1 MVKNRNSEKNTNTG
15 MQPQA
20 EPQVPCAPAAPAL
33 GYDASK
39 GAPPS
44 NTAPPNC
51 IYGSSLIR
59 CGVDSLYISH
69 RGSLNEDRDLE
80 LRQLKLAAQSF
91 DSEEKASARLQLMDH
106 YFEVKDKGRGRFPF
120 VLADN
125 WFHIQVSSSISNSL
139 PLTQTQISSEVLTRS
154 GIDSSTSKLRGIVQQ
169 LGSFEE
175 ETISR
180 VDLCVDFLTDFD
192 FSTALRKAWV
202 CRSSKFNSYYE
213 GDRCSGFSFGSGGS
227 ISARLYDKSLEI
239 NLSRKTW
246 LYEIWMQNG
255 WQGELP
261 VWRLEFQFRRATLR
275 EMGMNRI
282 SDLKQNLDG
291 LWRYGCSDWLRLAIP
306 SETDD
311 TKSRWQTHPVWEMLT
326 AADFQTEA
334 KFPLKRTRKERVPTD
349 ERLFIHG
356 LGGLSSYMAKKGISD
371 VDTAFRCLKEDAED
385 FHRRYSGGKGTLSK
399 YLVNK
404 ASEKARRFNTLMERE
419 KEATATDYRKAKGR
433 R

>member
-1 MVKNRNSEKNTNTG
+1 MTKSTKVQESTERQSG
-15 MQPQA
+15 SQA
-20 EPQVPCAPAAPAL
+20 EALSPAPAAPAP
-33 GYDASK
+33 GSATSK
-39 GAPPS
+39 GALPS

-51 IYGSSLIR
+51 MYGSSLIR
-59 CGVDSLYISH
+59 CGVDSLYVSH
-69 RGSLNEDRDLE
+69 KGSLPEDRDLE
-80 LRQLKLAAQSF
+80 LRKLKLAAQSF
-91 DSEEKASARLQLMDH
+91 DSEEKASAKLRLMDH
-106 YFEVKDKGRGRFPF
+106 HFEVKDKGRGRFPF

-154 GIDSSTSKLRGIVQQ
+154 GVDSSTSKLRGVVQQ

-192 FSTALRKAWV
+192 FSSTLRKAWV

-246 LYEIWMQNG
+246 MYEVWAQNG

-261 VWRLEFQFRRATLR
+261 VWRLEFQFRRAVLR
-275 EMGMNRI
+275 EMGVNQI
-282 SDLKQNLDG
+282 SDLKQMLDG

-311 TKSRWQTHPVWEMLT
+311 TKSRWQNHPVWEMLT

-356 LGGLSSYMAKKGISD
+356 LGGLSSYMAKNGISD

-419 KEATATDYRKAKGR
+419 REATSSDYRKAKGR